1 MAKIGN
7 AHVIEIANRVATNNA
22 ADGISGVANNLANHQ
37 SGLNTNAH
45 QISNISGLQTVLNGK
60 EPVFS
65 KNTAFN
71 KNFGTTSG
79 TVCQGNDSRLSD
91 ARTPTTHTHTISD
104 VSGLQT
110 ELNGKQ
116 DVINGYT
123 GNVSVVVGVDFTAE
137 TVTTVEIKIV
147 NGIITEI
154 N

>member
-7 AHVIEIANRVATNNA
+7 AHVIEIANRVATNNT

-45 QISNISGLQTVLNGK
+45 QISNISGLQT
-60 EPVFS
+60 
-65 KNTAFN
+65 A
-71 KNFGTTSG
+71 
-79 TVCQGNDSRLSD
+79 
-91 ARTPTTHTHTISD
+91 
-104 VSGLQT
+104 
-110 ELNGKQ
+110 LNGKQ
-116 DVINGYT
+116 DIINGYT

-137 TVTTVEIKIV
+137 TITTVEIKIV

>member
-7 AHVIEIANRVATNNA
+7 AHVIEIANRVATNNT

-45 QISNISGLQTVLNGK
+45 QISNISGLQT
-60 EPVFS
+60 
-65 KNTAFN
+65 A
-71 KNFGTTSG
+71 
-79 TVCQGNDSRLSD
+79 
-91 ARTPTTHTHTISD
+91 
-104 VSGLQT
+104 
-110 ELNGKQ
+110 LNGKQ
-116 DVINGYT
+116 DVISGYT
-123 GNVSVVVGVDFTAE
+123 GNVSVVVAVDFTAE